1 MIRQPTL
8 KRALLSGAIAVAAVA
23 CAPTA
28 PAPSTSPIAELAG
41 RTAGAPQR
49 CVLIEQAEGLRLG
62 DSHTILYGRGG
73 TVWVNRLASNC
84 AGLDRSYVL
93 AVEPVGSQ
101 HCRGDL
107 VRSFEPI
114 SRTPGPACI
123 LADFVP
129 YRR

>member
-1 MIRQPTL
+1 MIGQPAF
-8 KRALLSGAIAVAAVA
+8 KWALLGAIGALAVGCVTSL
-23 CAPTA
+23 P
-28 PAPSTSPIAELAG
+28 PPSTMRITELAG

-49 CVLIEQAEGLRLG
+49 CVPIEQAEALRLG
-62 DSHTILYGRGG
+62 GSHAIIYGRGT
-73 TVWVNRLASNC
+73 TVWVNRLAADC

-93 AVEPVGSQ
+93 SAESIGSQ
-101 HCRGDL
+101 YCRGDL

-123 LADFVP
+123 LGDFIP